1 MKSKRSAVNQPQAE
15 VTQGTLFVCA
25 TPIGNLKDVSPH
37 LVETLSQVGTIAAEA
52 TQPAR
57 RLLSALQ
64 VRCPELIHFR
74 EDCAESA
81 TRTILQRLENGTN
94 VALVSEAGTPGVCD
108 PAWQIVA
115 ACRREGIPVV
125 SVSGPSALSTALAVS
140 GVQIQSFEF
149 LGFLPHKSSSRLS
162 CLEAALERN
171 RPIVFFES
179 PHRLCDTASDLLKL
193 CGSARQ
199 IVVLRE
205 LTKLHEEHIQCTL
218 EQLVEQ
224 LKEQAPRGEYVVVLP
239 ALEQETKPFD
249 EEQLAA
255 QLGELL
261 SGGMSKKSAIAFATR
276 WLAAPKNLA
285 YRLVEAAC
293 SASEN

>member
-1 MKSKRSAVNQPQAE
+1 MKPKRNTTSQEQTVA
-15 VTQGTLFVCA
+15 TQGTLFVCA

-37 LVETLSQVGTIAAEA
+37 LVETLSRVGTIAAEA

-81 TRTILQRLENGTN
+81 TRTILQRLETGTS
-94 VALVSEAGTPGVCD
+94 VALLSEAGTPGVCD

-115 ACRREGIPVV
+115 ACRQRKIPIV

-140 GVQIQSFEF
+140 GVPVQSFEF
-149 LGFLPHKSSSRLS
+149 LGFLPHKSKSRLS
-162 CLEAALERN
+162 CLEAAFERN

-179 PHRLCDTASDLLKL
+179 PHRLCDTANDLGKL
-193 CGSARQ
+193 CGTERQ
-199 IVVLRE
+199 VVVLRE
-205 LTKLHEEHIQCTL
+205 LTKMHEEHLQCTVG
-218 EQLVEQ
+218 QLVE
-224 LKEQAPRGEYVVVLP
+224 LLAEQPPRGEYVVVLP

-249 EEQLAA
+249 EEKLSTQI
-255 QLGELL
+255 GDLL
-261 SGGMSKKSAIAFATR
+261 SGGMNKKAAIAFVTR
-276 WLAAPKNLA
+276 WLSAPKNLA
-285 YRLVEAAC
+285 YRLVET
-293 SASEN
+293 ASSGSEA